1 MGLSRR
7 EPQLSHHTSLSSLF
21 RSPGGNNFNWRGGGV
36 EVGASQGMG
45 LEPEF
50 ALLNLAQAIEGV
62 FGLKKCHTKKILIA
76 TAK

>member
-1 MGLSRR
+1 M
-7 EPQLSHHTSLSSLF
+7 
-21 RSPGGNNFNWRGGGV
+21 